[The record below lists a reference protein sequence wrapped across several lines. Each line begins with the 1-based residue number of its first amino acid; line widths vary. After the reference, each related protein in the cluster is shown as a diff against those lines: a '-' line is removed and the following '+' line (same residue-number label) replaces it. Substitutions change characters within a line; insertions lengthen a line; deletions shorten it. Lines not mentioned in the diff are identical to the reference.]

1 MRLLKGKVALGLAV
15 TMLVSGLTY
24 QAKPEKNVQAADEYT
39 LVWSDEFDGN
49 DLNRKNWNVEIDGK
63 GGGNEEHQYYLDNKN
78 NIDVSNGTLKIHA
91 LKQSYAGKDYTS
103 GRITTQNKKTFLYGK
118 VEARMKLPRFQG
130 AWPAFWML
138 GNNINQ
144 VGWPKCGEMDIMEAI
159 NNDNNV
165 YANLHWSYQNSNADT
180 KGTAYNVGDRTAW
193 HTYGMEWTE
202 TMARFYVDGH
212 VYQVYSISNQSE
224 MQEFREK
231 QFIIFN
237 LAIGGRWPGHTIDD
251 TAFPSKSTMEVDWV
265 RVYQKGVAPTT
276 KPPVTETYVISEED
290 VDVVQDANKNFSTY
304 NAGNN
309 SNWAGSAVISGETMT
324 SNGGTVQVEKVGSQI
339 WGLQV
344 HSSELEA
351 IAGNTY
357 TLSTTLT
364 SSIDKQVR
372 IKVRGNDMDDYIFL
386 DKTLYLKAGVPQT
399 LLEQVEVPDYFE
411 GFLKLDYGFGKNQD
425 TNEQIAE
432 NTPFQL
438 QISNTT
444 MLTHKVNYGVIV
456 KEEVTKARAKTKT
469 AKELEKEFQN
479 KCGKAKVKLATKKKS
494 SKKIKVTLKK
504 KLIRANGYQVK
515 LYSSKKNAKK
525 NKKAIVKFK
534 TKNNNKVF
542 KFSSKKLKGK
552 KKLYI
557 RVRGYKKIGKKTV
570 YYKKWS
576 VLKKVRVK

>member
-49 DLNRKNWNVEIDGK
+49 ELNRKNWNVEVNGN

-165 YANLHWSYQNSNADT
+165 YANLHWSYQGSNADT

-202 TMARFYVDGH
+202 TRARFYVDGH
-212 VYQVYSISNQSE
+212 VYQVYTISDQSE

-276 KPPVTETYVISEED
+276 KPPVTETYVISEAD
-290 VDVVQDANKNFSTY
+290 VDVVQDANVNFSTY

-309 SNWAGSAVISGETMT
+309 SNWAGSALISGETMT

-372 IKVRGNDMDDYIFL
+372 IKVRGNDIDDYIFL

-438 QISNTT
+438 KISDTT
-444 MLTHKVNYGVIV
+444 MVTHKINYGVIV
-456 KEEVTKARAKTKT
+456 KEEVTKASAKTKT

-504 KLIRANGYQVK
+504 KLIRAKGYQVK

>member
-24 QAKPEKNVQAADEYT
+24 QAKPEKKVQAADEYT

-49 DLNRKNWNVEIDGK
+49 DLNRKNWNVEIDGN
-63 GGGNEEHQYYLDNKN
+63 GGGNNEHQYYLDSKK

-91 LKQSYAGKDYTS
+91 LKENYARKDYTS

-138 GNNINQ
+138 GNNIKQ

-165 YANLHWSYQNSNADT
+165 YANLHWSYQGSNADT

-202 TMARFYVDGH
+202 TMARFYVDNH
-212 VYQVYSISNQSE
+212 VYQVYTISDQAE

-237 LAIGGRWPGHTIDD
+237 LAIGGNWPGHTIDND
-251 TAFPSKSTMEVDWV
+251 AFPNKSTMEVDWV

-309 SNWAGSAVISGETMT
+309 TNWAGSAVISGDTMT

-372 IKVRGNDMDDYIFL
+372 IKVRGNDTDDYIFL
-386 DKTLYLKAGVPQT
+386 DKTLYLKAGESQT
-399 LLEQVEVPDYFE
+399 LLEQIEVPDYFE

-438 QISNTT
+438 KISDTT
-444 MLTHKVNYGVIV
+444 MVTHKINYGVIV
-456 KEEVTKARAKTKT
+456 KEEVTKGASTKKT
-469 AKELEKEFQN
+469 AKQLENEFQK
-479 KCGKAKVKLATKKKS
+479 KCGKAKVKIAVKKKS

-534 TKNNNKVF
+534 TKKNNKTF

-557 RVRGYKKIGKKTV
+557 RVRGYKKIGKRTV

-576 VLKKVRVK
+576 VTKKVRIK